1 MNNKEQK
8 AELHPSALPIGNTM
22 LGDVDVYSDFDH
34 WKFSSALRH
43 KRNVELRID
52 IRQAAMQIGIS
63 APTLSRIENC
73 KTPDL
78 YTYFYCCRWL
88 GVEMQSFSISPN
100 VFALGVRAGF
110 QGTKL
115 SAQH

>member
-1 MNNKEQK
+1 MNNRNTNVED
-8 AELHPSALPIGNTM
+8 STNALPLAKSL
-22 LGDVDVYSDFDH
+22 LGDVDAYSDFDH

-43 KRNVELRID
+43 KRNIELRID

-63 APTLSRIENC
+63 APTLSRVENC

-88 GVEMQSFSISPN
+88 GVEMQSFFNI
-100 VFALGVRAGF
+100 A
-110 QGTKL
+110 
-115 SAQH
+115 

>member
-1 MNNKEQK
+1 MNNRNTKVED
-8 AELHPSALPIGNTM
+8 STNALPLAKPM
-22 LGDVDVYSDFDH
+22 LGDVDAYSDFDH

-63 APTLSRIENC
+63 ASTLSKIENC

-88 GVEMQSFSISPN
+88 GVEMQSFFNI
-100 VFALGVRAGF
+100 A
-110 QGTKL
+110 
-115 SAQH
+115 

>member
-1 MNNKEQK
+1 MNTEQNVEGLNVSPAIAK
-8 AELHPSALPIGNTM
+8 PM
-22 LGDVDVYSDFDH
+22 LGDVDAYSDFDY

-52 IRQAAMQIGIS
+52 IRQAAMQIGIL

-88 GVEMQSFSISPN
+88 GVEMQSFFNI
-100 VFALGVRAGF
+100 A
-110 QGTKL
+110 
-115 SAQH
+115 

>member
-1 MNNKEQK
+1 MSNRNTNVEDSTK
-8 AELHPSALPIGNTM
+8 ALPLAKPM
-22 LGDVDVYSDFDH
+22 LGDVDAYSDFDH
-34 WKFSSALRH
+34 WKFSSALRY

-88 GVEMQSFSISPN
+88 GVEMQSFFNI
-100 VFALGVRAGF
+100 A
-110 QGTKL
+110 
-115 SAQH
+115 

>member
-1 MNNKEQK
+1 MNNRNTKVED
-8 AELHPSALPIGNTM
+8 STNALPLAKPM
-22 LGDVDVYSDFDH
+22 LGDVDAYSDFDH

-63 APTLSRIENC
+63 APTLSRVENC

-88 GVEMQSFSISPN
+88 GVEMQSFFNI
-100 VFALGVRAGF
+100 A
-110 QGTKL
+110 
-115 SAQH
+115 

>member
-22 LGDVDVYSDFDH
+22 LGDVDAYSDFDH

-88 GVEMQSFSISPN
+88 GVEMQSFFNI
-100 VFALGVRAGF
+100 A
-110 QGTKL
+110 
-115 SAQH
+115 